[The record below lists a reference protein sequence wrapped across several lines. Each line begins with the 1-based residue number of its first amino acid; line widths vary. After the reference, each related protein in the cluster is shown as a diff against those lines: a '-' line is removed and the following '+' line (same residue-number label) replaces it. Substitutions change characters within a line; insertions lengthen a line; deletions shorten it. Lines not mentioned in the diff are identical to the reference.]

1 MSELQIKLL
10 NEMSFKLKSFD
21 KSKKSFDIYWNSAS
35 SLDTMPTGS
44 MKFNNCFS
52 LIVICARI
60 INNLS
65 ENHLF
70 CIVRSFRKIYW
81 NNASLI
87 SKLFKY
93 NKRIKTTF
101 LYISQVANHQ
111 PLLELSCF
119 FFFFAI
125 AVLLAL
131 EDVAVYTQ
139 PVFEDPSNVTAIAGT
154 NAQLQCKV
162 HHLENYT
169 VSLCKSVCSNAV
181 TDCSNFYDWAFVI
194 RNSEYKVIVFKE
206 SFKTKHVYLKIKKT
220 HGSTDIISK
229 NHI

>member
-21 KSKKSFDIYWNSAS
+21 KSKKIFDIYWNSAS

-119 FFFFAI
+119 FFFCNCSSVGSRRRGCIYPACFWG
-125 AVLLAL
+125 
-131 EDVAVYTQ
+131 
-139 PVFEDPSNVTAIAGT
+139 PV
-154 NAQLQCKV
+154 
-162 HHLENYT
+162 
-169 VSLCKSVCSNAV
+169 
-181 TDCSNFYDWAFVI
+181 
-194 RNSEYKVIVFKE
+194 
-206 SFKTKHVYLKIKKT
+206 
-220 HGSTDIISK
+220 
-229 NHI
+229 